1 MLNAFGVRLTLLI
14 GQGVPVPPPAF
25 VSEALESAEVAISDS
40 EPSGFSV
47 IFRLGRSDKQ
57 VGAMPLMTHPAM
69 QSGSRIVLTG
79 ILGLKPTVLIDG
91 IVESVQMGAGDGGQ
105 GGTLTLMG
113 RDLTALMDREER
125 QEEYPGM
132 APGDI
137 ANVVIARYAQHGIVP
152 DVRPPLAADRDA
164 PTDRVPLQN
173 GTDLAYLTELAA
185 QFDHVFT
192 IIPGPAP
199 LTSRAYWG
207 PPPRIGAVQ
216 RAISVDMGSA
226 SNATG
231 LSFENEAS
239 EAGSVAGEV
248 RDGTTGAAV
257 PVRSVAPVRP
267 PLAARPSVLD
277 PTTASSRILRP
288 QPGQSVSQAMGQAQ
302 AQSDASSDTLK
313 VTGELDLGRYGAVL
327 EPRKLVGLR
336 GAGFDHD
343 GFYYVRDVV
352 HSISRGAWSQAF
364 TLVREGLGTTTPIV
378 RP

>member
-1 MLNAFGVRLTLLI
+1 MLDAFGVRLSLLM
-14 GQGVPVPPPAF
+14 GQSLPVPPPAF
-25 VSEALESAEVAISDS
+25 VSEALESAEVAISDA

-47 IFRLGRSDKQ
+47 IFKLGRSNT
-57 VGAMPLMTHPAM
+57 VAGAMPLMAHPAM
-69 QSGSRIVLTG
+69 QAGSRIVLTG
-79 ILGLKPTVLIDG
+79 VLGLRPTVLIDG
-91 IVESVQMGAGDGGQ
+91 IVETADMAAGEGGQ

-125 QEEYPGM
+125 QEDYPGM

-137 ANVVIARYAQHGIVP
+137 ANVILARYAQHGIVP
-152 DVRPPLAADRDA
+152 DVRPPMAADRDA
-164 PTDRVPLQN
+164 PVDRVPMQN
-173 GTDLAYLTELAA
+173 GTDLAYLSELAA

-192 IIPGPAP
+192 IIPGPLP

-226 SNATG
+226 SNASG
-231 LSFENEAS
+231 LKFENEPGAAAS
-239 EAGSVAGEV
+239 VTGQV
-248 RDGTTGAAV
+248 RDGTTGASV
-257 PVRSVAPVRP
+257 PVRSVVPLRP
-267 PLAARPSVLD
+267 PLAAMPSVLNFA
-277 PTTASSRILRP
+277 TAATRILRP
-288 QPGQSVSQAMGQAQ
+288 QPGQSVAQAMGQAQ
-302 AQSDASSDTLK
+302 AQSDASSDTLT
-313 VTGELDLGRYGAVL
+313 VTGDLDLGRYGTVL

-336 GAGFDHD
+336 GAGLAHD

-352 HSISRGAWSQAF
+352 HSISRGAWTQGF